1 LKLIYSKQKKIITL
15 KLLLSLV
22 LIVNPSAML
31 FAKEQVTVDDVSNN
45 VKNKEQKNPSQDNS
59 QLKSASGAKVI
70 AKIYQDK
77 KTGEYY
83 GEKTKEPAIQQ
94 PEASNKNQSEVKEQK
109 VVTKSDENNSKKD
122 IVNNNSSD
130 AEKPIVTKKII
141 GNIEIIGL
149 ERLDENLILE
159 LIDYKNV
166 KNFSASFIENALQ
179 KIYESDFFA
188 DVKIY
193 RRNKFLV
200 IELKENPLISEIKFV
215 GNDKIDDEALTSEI
229 SLKKRSIFTKA
240 KLQNDLKRINE
251 LYIKSGRFLAKIE
264 PKIIQKEQNRLEVI
278 FDINEGK
285 KAKIAKIY
293 FLGNQEF
300 ADSEL
305 LNEISTKQSQWWRF
319 LSSSDSFDSDRVE
332 FDKEMLRRFYNSNGF
347 ADFAVISS
355 SSQISANKDRFFITF
370 LLEEG
375 IKYNFG
381 KINIINEID
390 KFDSK
395 ILNKKILIKEGSIYD
410 AQLLEKTVDA
420 FIETMSEASFAFGD
434 VQPILRRN
442 RELKTID
449 VDFVIAQTPRVYIN
463 QIRING
469 NTRTLDEVIRREMR
483 LREGDPYNLTKI
495 NRSKQR
501 IENLNFFEKV
511 EFRTK
516 RLNESDKVDIEIEV
530 KEKKTGELTLGIGY
544 STIDRLTGN
553 AGIREN
559 NLFGTGQELG
569 INMQKSYWRQN
580 VEIGYTK
587 PYFMSTNLTAGIDL
601 FKYDQVGRNIMMF
614 DQKSMGSVFRG
625 SYAINEFLS
634 HQLKYS
640 INDVRIGNVDN
651 VNTINPV
658 GLRGN
663 FLSSAIGQGFFYDKR
678 NNRINPTRG
687 YFLSFN
693 QEYSGIAGNVN
704 YIKNEGSSAF
714 YLPIY
719 KNDYIFKLSARGGVI
734 DGIGQGVRS
743 NFGYFLGGNDFRGFD
758 FNGLGPRT
766 KDANGSAKGGF
777 SVGGKIYYV
786 GTAEMR
792 FPLGL
797 PKELGIYGALFSENG
812 LVKSVDKDVQGA
824 RYGIADSSLIRSS
837 YGLSIAWSSPM
848 GPIRLDFS
856 KVARKEVYDRTQVFR
871 FSFGT
876 SF

>member
-1 LKLIYSKQKKIITL
+1 MKLIYFKQKNIILLKLILTL
-15 KLLLSLV
+15 ILV
-22 LIVNPSAML
+22 INPSAML
-31 FAKEQVTVDDVSNN
+31 LAQEQATDQRSSKTTNEKEQS
-45 VKNKEQKNPSQDNS
+45 KLSQNNS
-59 QLKSASGAKVI
+59 QAESASGAKVI
-70 AKIYQDK
+70 AKIYKDK
-77 KTGEYY
+77 KTGKYY
-83 GEKTKEPAIQQ
+83 
-94 PEASNKNQSEVKEQK
+94 SE
-109 VVTKSDENNSKKD
+109 NSKESVSQENFKNKD
-122 IVNNNSSD
+122 LKAKKNLDHPLQDKQVKANEDKVIEKNSTS
-130 AEKPIVTKKII
+130 EKIFFNKKTI

-159 LIDYKNV
+159 LIDHKNI
-166 KNFSASFIENALQ
+166 KNFSPSFIENALQ

-188 DVKIY
+188 EVKIS

-200 IELKENPLISEIKFV
+200 IEVKENPLISEIKFV
-215 GNDKIDDEALTSEI
+215 GNDKIDDEALASEI

-278 FDINEGK
+278 FDISEGK

-300 ADSEL
+300 SDSDL
-305 LNEISTKQSQWWRF
+305 QDEISTKKSRWWKF
-319 LSSSDSFDSDRVE
+319 LSSSDSFDSDRIE
-332 FDKEMLRRFYNSNGF
+332 FDKEMLRRFYSSNGF
-347 ADFAVISS
+347 ADFAVVSS
-355 SSQISANKDRFFITF
+355 SSQISAKKDQFYITF

-390 KFDSK
+390 KFDSS
-395 ILNKKILIKEGSIYD
+395 ILNKKILIKEGKIYD
-410 AQLLEKTVDA
+410 ATLIEKTVDE
-420 FIETMSEASFAFGD
+420 FVETMSEASFAFGD
-434 VQPILRRN
+434 VQPIMRRN

-449 VDFVIAQTPRVYIN
+449 IDFVIAQTPRVYIN

-469 NTRTLDEVIRREMR
+469 NSRTLDEVIRREMR
-483 LREGDPYNLTKI
+483 LREGDPFNLTKI

-516 RLNESDKVDIEIEV
+516 RLEESDKVDIEIEV
-530 KEKKTGELTLGIGY
+530 KEKKTGELTLGVGY
-544 STIDRLTGN
+544 STFDRITGN

-559 NLFGTGQELG
+559 NLFGSGQEVG
-569 INMQKSYWRQN
+569 INLQKSYWRQN
-580 VEIGYTK
+580 AEIGYTK
-587 PYFMSTNLTAGIDL
+587 PYFMGTNLAAGIDL
-601 FKYDQVGRNIMMF
+601 YKYDQVARNVMIF
-614 DQKSMGSVFRG
+614 DQNSMGSVLRANY
-625 SYAINEFLS
+625 SITEFLN
-634 HQLKYS
+634 HQLRYALS
-640 INDVRIGNVDN
+640 DVKIGNVSSL
-651 VNTINPV
+651 NTIDPTGV
-658 GLRGN
+658 RGN

-678 NNRINPTRG
+678 NNRLNPIRG

-693 QEYSGIAGNVN
+693 QEFSGIGGNVK
-704 YIKNEGSSAF
+704 YFKNEGSGAF

-719 KNDYIFKLSARGGVI
+719 KNDFIFKLAARGGLI
-734 DGIGQGVRS
+734 DGVGQGIRS

-766 KDANGSAKGGF
+766 KNADGSAKGGLP
-777 SVGGKIYYV
+777 VGGKIYYV

-812 LVKSVDKDVQGA
+812 LVKSVDKEVQGA

-837 YGLSIAWSSPM
+837 YGLSLVWSSPM

-856 KVARKEVYDRTQVFR
+856 KIARKEKYDRTQTFR

>member
-1 LKLIYSKQKKIITL
+1 
-15 KLLLSLV
+15 
-22 LIVNPSAML
+22 ML
-31 FAKEQVTVDDVSNN
+31 FAKEQVTVDAVSNYN
-45 VKNKEQKNPSQDNS
+45 NNIKQNNSRVELTSGSSSEMVSQIAS
-59 QLKSASGAKVI
+59 GSASGAKI
-70 AKIYQDK
+70 LAKIYQDK
-77 KTGEYY
+77 NTGEYH
-83 GEKTKEPAIQQ
+83 KSNSQNSQAQQ
-94 PEASNKNQSEVKEQK
+94 PDVQNQNSTVEKSAKEQLK
-109 VVTKSDENNSKKD
+109 NEQSNLK
-122 IVNNNSSD
+122 NSSQKQ
-130 AEKPIVTKKII
+130 EKPSEKNPNISKPIVNKKTI
-141 GNIEIIGL
+141 GNLEIIGL

-166 KNFSASFIENALQ
+166 KSFSPLFIENALQ

-215 GNDKIDDEALTSEI
+215 GNDKIDDEALNSEI

-264 PKIIQKEQNRLEVI
+264 PKIISKDQNRLEVI
-278 FDINEGK
+278 FDITEGK
-285 KAKIAKIY
+285 KAKISKIY

-300 ADSEL
+300 SDNEL
-305 LNEISTKQSQWWRF
+305 ANEISTKQSQWWRF
-319 LSSSDSFDSDRVE
+319 LSSSDSFDSDRIE

-355 SSQISANKDRFFITF
+355 SSQISANKDQFFITF

-381 KINIINEID
+381 KINIINQIE

-395 ILNKKILIKEGSIYD
+395 ILDKKILIKEGQIYD
-410 AQLLEKTVDA
+410 SQLLEKTVDA
-420 FIETMSEASFAFGD
+420 FIEKMSEASFAFGD
-434 VQPILRRN
+434 VQPVLRRN
-442 RELKTID
+442 REQKTID
-449 VDFVIAQTPRVYIN
+449 VDFIIEQTPRVYIN

-469 NTRTLDEVIRREMR
+469 NSRTLDEVIRREMR

-516 RLNESDKVDIEIEV
+516 RINDSDKVDIEIEV
-530 KEKKTGELTLGIGY
+530 KEKKTGELTLGVGY
-544 STIDRLTGN
+544 STVDRLTGN

-559 NLFGTGQELG
+559 NLFGTGQEIG
-569 INMQKSYWRQN
+569 VNIQKSYWRQN
-580 VEIGYTK
+580 ADIGFTK
-587 PYFMSTNLTAGIDL
+587 PYFMGTNLTAGIDL
-601 FKYDQVGRNIMMF
+601 HKYDEAGRNILMF
-614 DQKSMGSVFRG
+614 DEKSYGSTLRG
-625 SYAINEFLS
+625 NYAISEFLN
-634 HQLKYS
+634 HQIKYS
-640 INDVRIGNVDN
+640 INNVTIGNVDN
-651 VNTINPV
+651 ANTVNAI

-693 QEYSGIAGNVN
+693 QEFSGVSGNVK
-704 YIKNEGSSAF
+704 YLKNEGSSAF

-719 KNDYIFKLSARGGVI
+719 KNDFIFKLSARGGVI

-743 NFGYFLGGNDFRGFD
+743 NFAYFLGGNDFRGFD
-758 FNGLGPRT
+758 VNGLGPRA
-766 KDANGSAKGGF
+766 KDVNGSAKGGF

-856 KVARKEVYDRTQVFR
+856 KVARKEIYDRTQVFR

>member
-1 LKLIYSKQKKIITL
+1 
-15 KLLLSLV
+15 
-22 LIVNPSAML
+22 ML
-31 FAKEQVTVDDVSNN
+31 FAKEQVTFDNPSNN
-45 VKNKEQKNPSQDNS
+45 VKNNEQKNPSQDNS
-59 QLKSASGAKVI
+59 QIKSASGAKII

-83 GEKTKEPAIQQ
+83 GEKSKNSAIQQ
-94 PEASNKNQSEVKEQK
+94 PEFSNKNQLDVKEQK
-109 VVTKSDENNSKKD
+109 IKTKSDENNSKKN
-122 IVNNNSSD
+122 IANNNSSEI
-130 AEKPIVTKKII
+130 EKPIVTKKII

-159 LIDYKNV
+159 LINYKNV

-188 DVKIY
+188 EVKIY

-200 IELKENPLISEIKFV
+200 IELKENPLISEIKFI

-300 ADSEL
+300 ADNEL

-319 LSSSDSFDSDRVE
+319 LSSSDSFDSDRIE
-332 FDKEMLRRFYNSNGF
+332 FDKEMLRRFYNTNGF

-395 ILNKKILIKEGSIYD
+395 ILNKKILIKQGSIYD

-469 NTRTLDEVIRREMR
+469 NSRTLDEVIRREMR
-483 LREGDPYNLTKI
+483 LREGDPFNLTKI

-516 RLNESDKVDIEIEV
+516 RLDESDKVDIEIEV
-530 KEKKTGELTLGIGY
+530 KEKKTGELTLGVGY
-544 STIDRLTGN
+544 STFDRLTGN
-553 AGIREN
+553 VGIREN
-559 NLFGTGQELG
+559 NLVGTGQELG

-580 VEIGYTK
+580 VEIGYTR
-587 PYFMSTNLTAGIDL
+587 PYFMGTNLTAGIDL

-614 DQKSMGSVFRG
+614 DQKSMGSVLRG

-634 HQLKYS
+634 HQIKYS

-651 VNTINPV
+651 VNTVNPV

-663 FLSSAIGQGFFYDKR
+663 FLSSAVGQGFFYDKR

-693 QEYSGIAGNVN
+693 QEYSGISGNVN

-719 KNDYIFKLSARGGVI
+719 KNDYIFKLSARAGVI

-766 KDANGSAKGGF
+766 KDINGSAKGGF

-797 PKELGIYGALFSENG
+797 PKELGIYGALFNENG

-824 RYGIADSSLIRSS
+824 MYGIADSSLIRSS